1 VGPGSALLTDGPG
14 APLELVAC
22 GEAEGEVDSSGTSEA
37 GVTEAGVTD
46 GLPAT
51 EGDALGVALKE
62 EALGVA
68 DGAAVAEV
76 PEEVA
81 DGTGDTEGVASA
93 TGSDVPPPHQGN
105 ETTRQP
111 PSPPPLA
118 WATEGM
124 PTAPTT
130 TTAAAAPAIFWRFDF

>member
-1 VGPGSALLTDGPG
+1 
-14 APLELVAC
+14 VAC

-37 GVTEAGVTD
+37 GVTD
-46 GLPAT
+46 GLPAV
-51 EGDALGVALKE
+51 EGDALGVALKG
-62 EALGVA
+62 EALGVP

-76 PEEVA
+76 PEAVA
-81 DGTGDTEGVASA
+81 DGTGDAEGVGSA
-93 TGSDVPPPHQGN
+93 TGSDLPPPHHGN

-111 PSPPPLA
+111 PGPPPLA

-130 TTAAAAPAIFWRFDF
+130 TTATAAPAIFWRFDF